1 MLIRKLTHDRV
12 ERARYEARQIDRGPG
27 WVTIVAEW
35 TRPRVDLGFA
45 SLNAGDMFYETFY
58 SDRWYNVFEIRT
70 SGGELKG
77 WYADLT
83 RPARITEDAVD
94 WEDLA
99 LDMWMSPDGHLSLLD
114 EDEFAAIEPAL
125 PLSEGQA
132 VRSTVPALR
141 EELMRRWRADMNDR
155 IAAALA
161 LRGWTIGT
169 AESCTGGLLGD
180 ELTNRAGSS
189 AYFLGGIIAYDNR
202 VKRDLLGVRP
212 ETLEQ
217 FGAVSEPC
225 AREMAAGAR
234 AALKADVGVSVTGI
248 AGPGGGS
255 ETKPAGL
262 VYIGTSTPDGEAV
275 QRHLWPHDRVGNKR
289 ATADQAMRLILQMT
303 DEK

>member
-1 MLIRKLTHDRV
+1 M
-12 ERARYEARQIDRGPG
+12 
-27 WVTIVAEW
+27 AEW

-45 SLNAGDMFYETFY
+45 SFNTGDVFHETFY

-99 LDMWMSPDGHLSLLD
+99 LDMWMSPEGHLSVLD
-114 EDEFAAIEPAL
+114 EDEFAAMEPAL
-125 PLSEGQA
+125 PPSEGQA
-132 VRSTVPALR
+132 VRSTAPALR

-202 VKRDLLGVRP
+202 VKRDLLGARA

-255 ETKPAGL
+255 ETKPAGSFD
-262 VYIGTSTPDGEAV
+262 IGVSTPDGESV
-275 QRHLWPHDRVGNKR
+275 HCHLWPHDRVGNKR
-289 ATADQAMRLILQMT
+289 ATADQALRMILTMT
-303 DEK
+303 DKK